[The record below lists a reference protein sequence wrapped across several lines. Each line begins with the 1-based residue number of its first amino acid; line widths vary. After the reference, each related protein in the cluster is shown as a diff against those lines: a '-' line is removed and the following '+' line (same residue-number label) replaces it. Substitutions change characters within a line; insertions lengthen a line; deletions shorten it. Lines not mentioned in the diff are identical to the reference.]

1 MLTVNV
7 YGGTTLG
14 VPAAPVGLS
23 SQATEPMVSAL
34 RVSIPDACTLAR
46 AGGNRRHAC
55 GDTAHEAKA
64 GCHRHGCAVATAPL
78 IKAWRCTQRRF
89 AGRIGS
95 RLLCSPIRLRTSVAE
110 PPLRRHVGQP
120 GKSAQVTPNRLRRT
134 QATVAVL
141 AFGSA
146 LAAPLAHFCHA
157 LCPRLNARQIVAAR
171 VRRLRTDVNHKRK
184 GKTMSTTNNQSIR
197 QINTAAL
204 RGTRE
209 AHQPDEIKRA
219 SNRKAMEF
227 LERQAVSTDSS
238 AFQAGRFFGSCEALC
253 MASVI
258 TATQWQ
264 ELDELRNKNS
274 TSTNKI

>member
-1 MLTVNV
+1 MATRLTKQKRVV
-7 YGGTTLG
+7 AAT
-14 VPAAPVGLS
+14 AAPSRRFLCKGV
-23 SQATEPMVSAL
+23 AL
-34 RVSIPDACTLAR
+34 RATPICRKDWKPFAVLAHSIA
-46 AGGNRRHAC
+46 N
-55 GDTAHEAKA
+55 
-64 GCHRHGCAVATAPL
+64 
-78 IKAWRCTQRRF
+78 IN
-89 AGRIGS
+89 S
-95 RLLCSPIRLRTSVAE
+95 E
-110 PPLRRHVGQP
+110 PPLRRHAGQP

-146 LAAPLAHFCHA
+146 LAAPLARFCHA
-157 LCPRLNARQIVAAR
+157 LCPRLNARQIVADR

-184 GKTMSTTNNQSIR
+184 GKTMSTTNNQSIQ

-227 LERQAVSTDSS
+227 LERQAVSRDSS
-238 AFQAGRFFGSCEALC
+238 AFEAGRFFGSCEALC

-274 TSTNKI
+274 TSTNEI